1 MAPSAPRGV
10 IAAIATAIDPHGEP
24 DCGRSIALARHLL
37 AHGCDGL
44 NVLGTTGE
52 ATSFS
57 APQRQNVM
65 NAYHEAG
72 LPLSRCLVGTGAAAV
87 ADAIALTAHAAELGF
102 GGALLLPPFYYKN
115 VADDGLFVYVKR
127 IVAATAARPIPLY
140 LYHFPALSSV
150 PWPLPLI
157 GRMIEAFGPRIRG
170 LKDSS
175 GDMNYAR
182 AAAAIAQDFDVFP
195 STEAAL
201 MEARAGRFAGCISA
215 TVNLNSD
222 LCARAYRAGDAD
234 ALAHARA
241 IRNLLDGTPLIAAV
255 KTLLAHI
262 HADHAWTRLAPPLSG
277 LNSADSAAIIAGYDR
292 IRTASRAA

>member
-115 VADDGLFVYVKR
+115 VADDGLFVYVER

-170 LKDSS
+170 LKDFLRRYELCPRGRSDCS
-175 GDMNYAR
+175 GFRRLPLDRGSTHGSPGGSFRRVYFGDRQSQFRPLRAR
-182 AAAAIAQDFDVFP
+182 LPCGRRRRPGARKGNSQPPGRHPADCRRQDPPCPYPCRPRVD
-195 STEAAL
+195 TT
-201 MEARAGRFAGCISA
+201 RAP
-215 TVNLNSD
+215 TV
-222 LCARAYRAGDAD
+222 R
-234 ALAHARA
+234 
-241 IRNLLDGTPLIAAV
+241 PE
-255 KTLLAHI
+255 
-262 HADHAWTRLAPPLSG
+262 
-277 LNSADSAAIIAGYDR
+277 
-292 IRTASRAA
+292 